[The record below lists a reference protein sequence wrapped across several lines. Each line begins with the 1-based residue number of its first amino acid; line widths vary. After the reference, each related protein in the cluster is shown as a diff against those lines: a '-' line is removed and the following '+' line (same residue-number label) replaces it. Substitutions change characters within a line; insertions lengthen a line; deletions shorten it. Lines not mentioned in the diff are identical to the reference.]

1 MKDVQQ
7 QRISTN
13 KLNALV
19 LIKSAASTFLSHMPC
34 GVRTT
39 NPVFDQVF
47 VE

>member
-1 MKDVQQ
+1 MKALQQ
-7 QRISTN
+7 QPVITN

-34 GVRTT
+34 GVRTS
-39 NPVFDQVF
+39 NPVFEQVF

>member
-1 MKDVQQ
+1 MKALQQ
-7 QRISTN
+7 LRISTN
-13 KLNALV
+13 KFNALV

-34 GVRTT
+34 GVRAS